1 VVAITSSAREFAQ
14 LLGPLRR
21 AVLRST
27 RQAADL
33 PDLSEPQIEVLRLLQ
48 SGPMAPTQLATALQM
63 ASSTLSNLLKA
74 MTDAGLIERARY
86 SDDQRR
92 VSVAISRHARSLLA
106 TYDHTSLSRIESFLA
121 QLTDEER
128 AAFDVT
134 VPVLRRMCATFAATD
149 EPTATTTA

>member
-1 VVAITSSAREFAQ
+1 MVAITSSAREFAQ

-27 RQAADL
+27 RRAADL

-63 ASSTLSNLLKA
+63 ASSTLSNLLKS
-74 MTDAGLIERARY
+74 MTDAGLIERARH

-92 VSVAISRHARSLLA
+92 VSIAISRHARSLLT
-106 TYDHTSLSRIESFLA
+106 TYDRTSLSSIESFLA
-121 QLTDEER
+121 QLSDEER
-128 AAFDVT
+128 AAFDAT
-134 VPVLRRMCATFAATD
+134 VPVLRRMCATF
-149 EPTATTTA
+149 TTAE